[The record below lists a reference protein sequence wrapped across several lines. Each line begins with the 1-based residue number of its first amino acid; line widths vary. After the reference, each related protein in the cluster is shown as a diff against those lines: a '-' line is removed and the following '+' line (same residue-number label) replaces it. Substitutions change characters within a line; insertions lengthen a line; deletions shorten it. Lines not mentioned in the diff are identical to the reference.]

1 MNQRRTI
8 LVVEDQPFQR
18 RALVRQLK
26 GFKEWQVLEATDGE
40 EALLLLESV
49 PQRVDAIVTDLDMPN
64 MDGIALIRRLGEV
77 VPDAGVVLLS
87 ALDRRLLTTVE
98 TLARDQ
104 RLNLLGILE
113 KPADPADLQAMLSR
127 PIPSRSAA
135 RAQSLPKFSL
145 GEIES
150 ALRAGQFEAFVQ
162 PQASLAKGEFAGC
175 EALARWRHPE
185 FGIVPPV
192 AFVGAIE
199 CSESAPLIEAFTLTI
214 LESAARVASRL
225 HAAALPGRV
234 AINVPLFWL
243 DQPETAE
250 RLAQAVASLGLPAER
265 FTIEVTESSAST
277 NAANALENLA
287 RLRMR
292 GFGLSI
298 DDFGTGFS
306 SLERLTY
313 VPFTELK
320 LDRGFVMGLK
330 PASARWAVVES
341 TIALAS
347 KLGLVT
353 IAEGVEIRTE
363 WHNLIA
369 LGCDLGQGYYFA
381 EPMSIA
387 DFEIW
392 LRQRQPTPHLAA
404 GSIIPA

>member
-1 MNQRRTI
+1 MNQPRTI

-18 RALVRQLK
+18 RALVRQLRAIE
-26 GFKEWQVLEATDGE
+26 GWQVLEATDGQQ
-40 EALLLLESV
+40 ALVLLENVSEH
-49 PQRVDAIVTDLDMPN
+49 VDTIITDLDMPN

-77 VPDAGVVLLS
+77 VPDTGVVLLS
-87 ALDRRLLTTVE
+87 ALDRSVLTTVE

-104 RLNLLGILE
+104 RLNLVGILE
-113 KPADPADLQAMLSR
+113 KPADPAELQAMLSR
-127 PIPSRSAA
+127 PIPARSAA
-135 RAQSLPKFSL
+135 RAQSLPRFSL

-162 PQASLAKGEFAGC
+162 PQASLAKSEFAGC

-192 AFVGAIE
+192 AFIGAIE
-199 CSESAPLIEAFTLTI
+199 SSGSAPLIEEFTLAI
-214 LESAARVASRL
+214 LESAAPVASL
-225 HAAALPGRV
+225 MQAAVLPGRV
-234 AINVPLFWL
+234 AINVPFLWL

-250 RLAQAVASLGLPAER
+250 RLAQAVARLGLPAER

-306 SLERLTY
+306 SLERLTHA
-313 VPFTELK
+313 PFTELK
-320 LDRGFVMGLK
+320 LDRAFVLGLE
-330 PASARWAVVES
+330 PGSARWAVVES

-347 KLGLVT
+347 KLRLVT
-353 IAEGVEIRTE
+353 IAEGVETLTE
-363 WHNLIA
+363 WNNLIA
-369 LGCDLGQGYYFA
+369 LGCELVQGFYFA
-381 EPMSIA
+381 KPMSIA
-387 DFEIW
+387 DFTIW
-392 LRQRQPTPHLAA
+392 LSQRHPTPRLAA
-404 GSIIPA
+404 GSTI

>member
-1 MNQRRTI
+1 MNQQRTI

-26 GFKEWQVLEATDGE
+26 AFKEWQVLEATDGQQ
-40 EALLLLESV
+40 ALVLLENF
-49 PQRVDAIVTDLDMPN
+49 PERVDAIITDLDMPN
-64 MDGIALIRRLGEV
+64 MDGIALIRRLGEA

-87 ALDRRLLTTVE
+87 ALDRSVLTTVE
-98 TLARDQ
+98 TLAQDQ

-127 PIPSRSAA
+127 PIPSRGVV
-135 RAQSLPKFSL
+135 RTQSLPRFSL
-145 GEIES
+145 GEIET

-185 FGIVPPV
+185 LGIVPPA
-192 AFVGAIE
+192 AFIAAIE
-199 CSESAPLIEAFTLTI
+199 SSESAPLIEAFTLAI
-214 LESAARVASRL
+214 LESAAPVVARL
-225 HAAALPGRV
+225 RAAALPGRV
-234 AINVPLFWL
+234 AINVPLLWL
-243 DQPETAE
+243 GQPHTAE
-250 RLAQAVASLGLPAER
+250 CLARAVARLGLPTER
-265 FTIEVTESSAST
+265 FTIEITESSAST

-292 GFGLSI
+292 GFALSI

-306 SLERLTY
+306 SLERLTH

-320 LDRGFVMGLK
+320 LDRGFVTGLDLG
-330 PASARWAVVES
+330 STRWAVVES

-347 KLGLVT
+347 KLRLVT
-353 IAEGVEIRTE
+353 IAEGVETRTE
-363 WHNLIA
+363 WNNLVA
-369 LGCDLGQGYYFA
+369 LGCELAQGYYFA
-381 EPMSIA
+381 KPMSIA

-392 LRQRQPTPHLAA
+392 LRRRQSTPDLAA
-404 GSIIPA
+404 GLRT

>member
-1 MNQRRTI
+1 MNQQRTI

-18 RALVRQLK
+18 RALVRQLRAIE
-26 GFKEWQVLEATDGE
+26 GWQVLEATDGQQ
-40 EALLLLESV
+40 ALVLLENVSE
-49 PQRVDAIVTDLDMPN
+49 RVDTIITDLDMPN

-77 VPDAGVVLLS
+77 VPDTGVVLLS
-87 ALDRRLLTTVE
+87 ALDRSVLTTVE

-104 RLNLLGILE
+104 RLNLVGILE
-113 KPADPADLQAMLSR
+113 KPADPAELQAMLSR
-127 PIPSRSAA
+127 PIPSWSAA
-135 RAQSLPKFSL
+135 RAQSLPRFSL

-192 AFVGAIE
+192 AFIGAIE
-199 CSESAPLIEAFTLTI
+199 SSGSAPLIEEFTLAI
-214 LESAARVASRL
+214 LESAAPVASRL
-225 HAAALPGRV
+225 QAAVLPGRV
-234 AINVPLFWL
+234 AINVPFLWL

-250 RLAQAVASLGLPAER
+250 RLAQAVARLGLPAER

-306 SLERLTY
+306 SLERLTHA
-313 VPFTELK
+313 PFTELK
-320 LDRGFVMGLK
+320 LDRAFVLGLE
-330 PASARWAVVES
+330 PGSARWAVVES

-347 KLGLVT
+347 KLRLVT
-353 IAEGVEIRTE
+353 IAEGVETLTE
-363 WHNLIA
+363 WNNLIA
-369 LGCDLGQGYYFA
+369 LGCELVQGFYFA
-381 EPMSIA
+381 KPMSIA

-404 GSIIPA
+404 GSTI

>member
-1 MNQRRTI
+1 MNQLRTI

-18 RALVRQLK
+18 RTLVRQLRAVE
-26 GFKEWQVLEATDGE
+26 GWQVLEATDGQQ
-40 EALLLLESV
+40 ALVLLENMSE
-49 PQRVDAIVTDLDMPN
+49 RVDTIITDLDMPN

-87 ALDRRLLTTVE
+87 ALDRSVLTTVE

-104 RLNLLGILE
+104 RLNLVGILE
-113 KPADPADLQAMLSR
+113 KPADPAELQAMLSR
-127 PIPSRSAA
+127 PIPSRHAA
-135 RAQSLPKFSL
+135 RAQSLPRFSL

-162 PQASLAKGEFAGC
+162 PQASLTDGEFAGC

-192 AFVGAIE
+192 AFIGAIE
-199 CSESAPLIEAFTLTI
+199 SSGSAPLIEEFTLAI
-214 LESAARVASRL
+214 LESAAPVASL
-225 HAAALPGRV
+225 MQAAVLPGRV
-234 AINVPLFWL
+234 AINVPLLWL
-243 DQPETAE
+243 DQPVTAE
-250 RLAQAVASLGLPAER
+250 RLAQAVARLGLPPER

-306 SLERLTY
+306 SLERLMHA
-313 VPFTELK
+313 PFTELK
-320 LDRGFVMGLK
+320 LDRAFVLGLE
-330 PASARWAVVES
+330 PGSPRWAVVES
-341 TIALAS
+341 TIALAL
-347 KLGLVT
+347 KLRLVT
-353 IAEGVEIRTE
+353 IAEGVETLTE
-363 WHNLIA
+363 WNNLIA
-369 LGCDLGQGYYFA
+369 LGCELVQGYYFA
-381 EPMSIA
+381 KPMSIP

-392 LRQRQPTPHLAA
+392 LKQRQPTPHLAA
-404 GSIIPA
+404 GSTL